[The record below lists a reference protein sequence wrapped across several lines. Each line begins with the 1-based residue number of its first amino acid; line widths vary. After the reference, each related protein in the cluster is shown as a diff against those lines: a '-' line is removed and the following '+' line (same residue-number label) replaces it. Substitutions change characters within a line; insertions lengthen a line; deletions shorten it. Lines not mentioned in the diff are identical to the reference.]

1 MSGEIM
7 ICRAVGMVRSPF
19 KERGDAPSQGRHT
32 EEISVIEVFP
42 EYFDALDGLHAGD
55 DIFVLCWFDRSDR
68 SVLKTR
74 KRGEVAGPL
83 RGVFSTRSPARPN
96 PIALTL
102 VKLVEITGGTLRVR
116 GLEALDNTPVLDM
129 KPYSAGIDTPRGS

>member
-1 MSGEIM
+1 MSEEIM

>member
-1 MSGEIM
+1 MSEEIM
-7 ICRAVGMVRSPF
+7 ICRVVGMVRSPF

>member
-116 GLEALDNTPVLDM
+116 GLEALDNTPVLDI